1 MSLISSE
8 VVKVWQLCDADERLE
23 PVVPKFQLLVDVGKE
38 VARVLGLDYKQD
50 GAEFTLQPLSKSVAE
65 QWKYVYGASG
75 GPTGLYEQLGFESF
89 RIALEIPRRDLPD
102 SAFAPDTVLDIV
114 RDHMAGH
121 VDDLGLAASPSP

>member
-23 PVVPKFQLLVDVGKE
+23 PIVPKFQLLVDVGKE

-50 GAEFTLQPLSKSVAE
+50 GADFTLEPVPDSAAQ
-65 QWKYVYGASG
+65 QWKYVYSASG

-89 RIALEIPRRDLPD
+89 RIALDIPRRDLPD
-102 SAFAPDTVLDIV
+102 SAFAPDDVLDRV

-121 VDDLGLAASPSP
+121 VDNLGLVLSPSP